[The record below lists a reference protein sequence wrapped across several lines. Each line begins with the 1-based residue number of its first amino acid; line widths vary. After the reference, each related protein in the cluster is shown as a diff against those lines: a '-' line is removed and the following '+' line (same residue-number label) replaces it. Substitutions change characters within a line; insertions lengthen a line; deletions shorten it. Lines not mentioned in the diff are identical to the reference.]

1 MRFCMLE
8 KETFPQMASEG
19 NLFGLTLKN
28 SDFWFDTGKPGDYLT
43 AQGAFLTYHK
53 ISSNDSNVKID

>member
-1 MRFCMLE
+1 
-8 KETFPQMASEG
+8 MASEG

-53 ISSNDSNVKID
+53 ISSNDSNVKIDKTAKVE